1 MLKKILIA
9 GLIACISMSSFAH
22 FQLIYT
28 NDADI
33 SGKSTVPFQIF
44 FTEHPANGAKSKN
57 MNMGK
62 DDKGGFQ
69 PIEEFFVVHRGN
81 KNDLKSVLSPIKF
94 GVKGNQGSGYKFNF
108 GANDNGDWIF
118 VLIPYPYFEER
129 EGTHMQQITKV
140 ITNRGGEE
148 TDWKNRVIDGY
159 PEIIPLTNPI
169 TWKDNMFKGQVV
181 NNDGKPA
188 SGIKVVIEY
197 LNSDIENSQFS
208 DTLKEDKKLTMT
220 LYTDAN
226 GYFSFTPVHAGYWG
240 IAALNAGGE
249 KFKNSRGLSQDA
261 VLWIEAKYKFGE
273 HLNSPFFMLFHI

>member
-129 EGTHMQQITKV
+129 EGTHMQ
-140 ITNRGGEE
+140 
-148 TDWKNRVIDGY
+148 
-159 PEIIPLTNPI
+159 
-169 TWKDNMFKGQVV
+169 V

-261 VLWIEAKYKFGE
+261 VLWIEAK
-273 HLNSPFFMLFHI
+273 

>member
-1 MLKKILIA
+1 MLKKFLLLCFFICLSIPTF
-9 GLIACISMSSFAH
+9 SH

-28 NDADI
+28 PDLDI
-33 SGKSTVPFQIF
+33 SGKSTVSFQIF
-44 FTEHPANGAKSKN
+44 FTEHVANGAKSKN
-57 MNMGK
+57 LNMGK

-69 PIEEFFVVHRGN
+69 PVEEFFVVHRGN
-81 KNDLKSVLSPIKF
+81 KNNLKSVLSPIKF
-94 GVKGNQGSGYKFNF
+94 GTKGNQSSGYKFNF
-108 GANDNGDWIF
+108 GANDNGDWAF

-140 ITNRGGEE
+140 ITNRGREE
-148 TDWKNRVIDGY
+148 TDWKNRLIEGY

-181 NNDGKPA
+181 NNNGKPA
-188 SGIKVVIEY
+188 SDIKVVIEY
-197 LNSDIENSQFS
+197 LNADIENSQFS
-208 DTLKEDKKLTMT
+208 DTLKQDKKLTMT

-226 GYFSFTPVHAGYWG
+226 GYFSFTPVHIGYWG

-261 VLWIEAKYKFGE
+261 VLWIYAE
-273 HLNSPFFMLFHI
+273 

>member
-1 MLKKILIA
+1 MFKKFLILY
-9 GLIACISMSSFAH
+9 LLLCISVPSFSH

-28 NDADI
+28 PNLNI
-33 SGKSTVPFQIF
+33 SEKSIVPFQIF
-44 FTEHPANGAKSKN
+44 FTEHVTNGTKSKN

-69 PIEEFFVVHRGN
+69 PVEEFFVVHRGN

-94 GVKGNQGSGYKFNF
+94 GTKGNQGSGYKFNF
-108 GANDNGDWIF
+108 GANDNGDWVF
-118 VLIPYPYFEER
+118 VLIPYPYFEEK

-148 TDWKNRVIDGY
+148 TDWKNRLIDGY

-169 TWKDNMFKGQVV
+169 TWKDNIFKGQVV
-181 NNDGKPA
+181 NAEGKPV
-188 SGIKVVIEY
+188 SDIKVVIEY
-197 LNSDIENSQFS
+197 LNTDIENFQFS
-208 DTLKEDKKLTMT
+208 DTFKQDKKLTMFV
-220 LYTDAN
+220 YTDVN

-240 IAALNAGGE
+240 IVALNAGGE

-261 VLWIEAKYKFGE
+261 VLWIEAK
-273 HLNSPFFMLFHI
+273 

>member
-44 FTEHPANGAKSKN
+44 FTEHPANGVKSKN

-94 GVKGNQGSGYKFNF
+94 GSKGNQGSGYKFNF

-148 TDWKNRVIDGY
+148 TDWKNRVIGGY

-197 LNSDIENSQFS
+197 LNADIEKYILDINNPEI
-208 DTLKEDKKLTMT
+208 TLK
-220 LYTDAN
+220 
-226 GYFSFTPVHAGYWG
+226 
-240 IAALNAGGE
+240 
-249 KFKNSRGLSQDA
+249 
-261 VLWIEAKYKFGE
+261 
-273 HLNSPFFMLFHI
+273 

>member
-1 MLKKILIA
+1 MFKKILIA

-94 GVKGNQGSGYKFNF
+94 GSKGNQGSG
-108 GANDNGDWIF
+108 
-118 VLIPYPYFEER
+118 
-129 EGTHMQQITKV
+129 
-140 ITNRGGEE
+140 
-148 TDWKNRVIDGY
+148 
-159 PEIIPLTNPI
+159 
-169 TWKDNMFKGQVV
+169 
-181 NNDGKPA
+181 
-188 SGIKVVIEY
+188 
-197 LNSDIENSQFS
+197 
-208 DTLKEDKKLTMT
+208 
-220 LYTDAN
+220 
-226 GYFSFTPVHAGYWG
+226 
-240 IAALNAGGE
+240 
-249 KFKNSRGLSQDA
+249 
-261 VLWIEAKYKFGE
+261 
-273 HLNSPFFMLFHI
+273 

>member
-62 DDKGGFQ
+62 DDKGDFQ

-81 KNDLKSVLSPIKF
+81 KNDLKSILSPIKF
-94 GVKGNQGSGYKFNF
+94 GSKGNQGSGYKFNF

-197 LNSDIENSQFS
+197 LNADIENSQFS
-208 DTLKEDKKLTMT
+208 DTLKENNKLTMT
-220 LYTDAN
+220 LYTDTN

-261 VLWIEAKYKFGE
+261 VLWIEAK
-273 HLNSPFFMLFHI
+273 

>member
-1 MLKKILIA
+1 MFKKILIA

-148 TDWKNRVIDGY
+148 TD
-159 PEIIPLTNPI
+159 
-169 TWKDNMFKGQVV
+169 
-181 NNDGKPA
+181 
-188 SGIKVVIEY
+188 
-197 LNSDIENSQFS
+197 
-208 DTLKEDKKLTMT
+208 
-220 LYTDAN
+220 
-226 GYFSFTPVHAGYWG
+226 
-240 IAALNAGGE
+240 
-249 KFKNSRGLSQDA
+249 
-261 VLWIEAKYKFGE
+261 
-273 HLNSPFFMLFHI
+273 